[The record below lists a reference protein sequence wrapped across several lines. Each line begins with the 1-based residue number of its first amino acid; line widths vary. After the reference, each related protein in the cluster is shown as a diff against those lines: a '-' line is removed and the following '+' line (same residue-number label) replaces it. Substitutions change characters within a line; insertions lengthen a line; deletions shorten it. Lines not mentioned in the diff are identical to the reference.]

1 VRLAGKET
9 SGGAEQ
15 RGWGGGAGEREDLV
29 VEASRRDG
37 DGDGDI
43 SGPSVQV
50 KRAMADGG

>member
-1 VRLAGKET
+1 VRAAGKET

-37 DGDGDI
+37 DGDI
-43 SGPSVQV
+43 SGPSVKV